1 LLSDRC
7 WSTTV
12 AAVADRGRRASG
24 HGLGLGLGLGHGIG
38 LAGYNLAMATDD
50 DLEIAY
56 YRTVEDLFATLR
68 GVPHVLSPKD
78 FHLLRQWWRDEIPI
92 AAVRAGITE
101 VFAKRRERGEPDP
114 VVSLSYCRH
123 AVKTHARRIA
133 EMHVGASD
141 EGVRQ
146 PEFDAEDALR
156 SLESELNAAA
166 ESQRDPRPRV
176 ADAIEGIATTVGAAH
191 ELPPAGLEEHLFAL
205 ESALLT
211 TCLASLSHDE
221 CDELEGRAR
230 ADAAASTTNPE
241 ARDRAFRAFRDRLLR
256 DLLALPRLEL
266 DG

>member
-1 LLSDRC
+1 
-7 WSTTV
+7 
-12 AAVADRGRRASG
+12 
-24 HGLGLGLGLGHGIG
+24 
-38 LAGYNLAMATDD
+38 MATDD
-50 DLEIAY
+50 DREIAY

-68 GVPHVLSPKD
+68 GVPHILSPKD
-78 FHLLRQWWRDEIPI
+78 FHLLRQWWRDEIPL

-101 VFAKRRERGEPDP
+101 VFAKRRDRGEPDP
-114 VVSLSYCRH
+114 IVSLSYCRH
-123 AVKTHARRIA
+123 AVKTHSRRIA

-141 EGVRQ
+141 EDVRQ
-146 PEFDAEDALR
+146 PELDVEDALR

-166 ESQRDPRPRV
+166 ARQRNPRPRA
-176 ADAIEGIATTVGAAH
+176 ADAIEGIAATVGAAR

-205 ESALLT
+205 ESALLA
-211 TCLASLSHDE
+211 TCLASLSNDE

-230 ADAAASTTNPE
+230 ADAVASATTPE

>member
-1 LLSDRC
+1 
-7 WSTTV
+7 
-12 AAVADRGRRASG
+12 
-24 HGLGLGLGLGHGIG
+24 

-50 DLEIAY
+50 DREIAY
-56 YRTVEDLFATLR
+56 YRAVEDLFATLR

-78 FHLLRQWWRDEIPI
+78 FHLLRQWWREEVPL

-123 AVKTHARRIA
+123 AVKAHARRIA

-141 EGVRQ
+141 EGGRQ
-146 PEFDAEDALR
+146 PDFDTDDALR
-156 SLESELNAAA
+156 SLESELKAAG
-166 ESQRDPRPRV
+166 ETQRNTRPRV
-176 ADAIEGIATTVGAAH
+176 ADVIEGIATTVGAAG
-191 ELPPAGLEEHLFAL
+191 ELPPAGLEEHLFSL
-205 ESALLT
+205 ESALLA

-230 ADAAASTTNPE
+230 ADAATSATTQE
-241 ARDRAFRAFRDRLLR
+241 ARDRAFLAFRDRLLR